1 VADPLRWAPGSTCRV
16 LPGGGWTRTVRVRP
30 GAGRGGGRRRRRR
43 GWPRPIR
50 WGSSAPGCGRGAR
63 TGQGRPAAGTAG
75 PWVRRR
81 PGRRPGR
88 AGAARPGRL
97 FFTTRTSSQHGLRP
111 PQLVATAPRPW
122 AGGCVRRGAGQAQ
135 QRPDQ
140 RRRPRW
146 STCETRGVARVAFAG
161 TGRAHTS
168 APRAA
173 TRSSPTFVTSL
184 YCRVAGDAL
193 GPEIPMLKR
202 TS

>member
-1 VADPLRWAPGSTCRV
+1 MHHAPGVTSASIIHWGGSGRETAAGRSRSCVGAVRACWGGRSAQV
-16 LPGGGWTRTVRVRP
+16 GAGFHVPGAAGWWVDKDRP
-30 GAGRGGGRRRRRR
+30 GQAGCRARRRSKASAT
-43 GWPRPIR
+43 WVAQAPIR

-140 RRRPRW
+140 RRRA
-146 STCETRGVARVAFAG
+146 SVV
-161 TGRAHTS
+161 H
-168 APRAA
+168 
-173 TRSSPTFVTSL
+173 L
-184 YCRVAGDAL
+184 
-193 GPEIPMLKR
+193 
-202 TS
+202 